1 MRQQNVN
8 GVDINKL
15 EDCVMYFR
23 ARSVYK
29 QLFGKMREK
38 YISLGHFGGTVHLYG
53 LNQEEFQQLSGF
65 FRKDFEGK
73 GDVVISAV
81 AMENA
86 LANSKFAGLKWEDIL
101 QSYFQETFIGKKQQK
116 QKEVLERE
124 CFFRKLLES
133 IPVGAGRVWLEMVL
147 ETQGEG
153 YFLLMKQYRENADA
167 LRVSLTLFLKAIPC
181 LPYLLAKGEELSY
194 KLLPV
199 FAAETTGNPH
209 FFDAGTV
216 GEQLLICFLK
226 SNIAA
231 DEENLLTTAEEKAR
245 LLYEAGLLKDD
256 LSNNTLAY
264 GLKGLD
270 SLGQIHEGIEGF
282 RMRKEPMVLTL
293 KTISRL
299 KQIRAQAGKLV
310 YIVENPAIF
319 SKLVELWPDATILCG
334 NGQIRLATFVLLDL
348 FETETKFFYAGDFD
362 PEGLMIAQKLKERY
376 GERVHLWKYNRD
388 FYEIYQSEVEISE
401 KSLKKLGKIYM
412 EELQEIK
419 EAMRRQKRATYQEA
433 MLIEYLR

>member
-8 GVDINKL
+8 SVEINKL

-53 LNQEEFQQLSGF
+53 LKQEECQQLSGF

-73 GDVVISAV
+73 GDVAISAV

-124 CFFRKLLES
+124 CFFRELLEG

-153 YFLLMKQYRENADA
+153 YLLLMKQYRENTDA
-167 LRVSLTLFLKAIPC
+167 LRMSLTVFFKAIPC
-181 LPYLLAKGEELSY
+181 LPYLLAQGEGLSY

-209 FFDAGTV
+209 FFDVGTL

-231 DEENLLTTAEEKAR
+231 DGENLLTTAEEKAS

-256 LSNNTLAY
+256 LSNNTLVY
-264 GLKGLD
+264 GLKGMD
-270 SLGQIHEGIEGF
+270 SSGKSHEGIEGF
-282 RMRKEPMVLTL
+282 RVRKEPMVLTL
-293 KTISRL
+293 KTISML
-299 KQIRAQAGKLV
+299 KQIRAQAGNCV

-319 SKLVELWPDATILCG
+319 SKLAESWPDATILCG
-334 NGQIRLATFVLLDL
+334 NGQIRLATFVLIDL
-348 FETETKFFYAGDFD
+348 FEAETEFFYAGDFD
-362 PEGLMIAQKLKERY
+362 PEGLLIAQKLKERY
-376 GERVHLWKYNRD
+376 GERVHLWKYNKD
-388 FYEIYQSEVEISE
+388 FYETYQSEVEISA

-419 EAMRRQKRATYQEA
+419 EAMRKQKKATYQEA